1 VKMLKAAAVLA
12 AAVLLAG
19 AAAAGCS
26 SGPGPLP
33 ARPFGGICWEPSPG
47 TVLTATMYIP
57 QNTTSSPLRITA
69 ASLTGTR
76 DITVDG
82 VWADIVQPGVGAVGD
97 LSGYPPASLRH
108 PVTITVP
115 AGDAVE
121 VMFTVTAG
129 RSPLVLGER
138 VSYAWQDQSYT
149 VSGQW
154 FLGMPPGGPCK
165 IFDR

>member
-1 VKMLKAAAVLA
+1 MKTLKAAAVLA

-19 AAAAGCS
+19 AAGCG

-33 ARPFGGICWEPSPG
+33 SRAGGICWDPRPG
-47 TVLTATMYIP
+47 TVLTPTMYIAP
-57 QNTTSSPLRITA
+57 NTTSSPLTVTG

-76 DITVDG
+76 NITVDG

-138 VSYAWQDQSYT
+138 VSYAWQGQSYT

-154 FLGMPPGGPCK
+154 FLGMPPRGPCNM
-165 IFDR
+165 FHR